1 MSYYV
6 PLIRADVIA
15 PALRWMSNHGRDVDA
30 ALRAVN
36 LDWYP
41 WDDPHATIPVKNGA
55 HFFFN
60 LGRSEGPDI
69 AFRVVA
75 ETGVLDIGLL
85 GSVIAQCSTPR
96 SALILAAEMMPYQCT
111 HELLVVSRGGAT
123 CTVSDNWAFLFK
135 DQETR
140 HMVQQYVL
148 ALIDMIC
155 RATGQQ
161 PPRLEKVRMVPH
173 PEHGLA
179 HLHPWIGC
187 ETEADV
193 NAPLS
198 TDIPAAVADHAFLEQ
213 PVEAG
218 SEISIPTLLPLRG
231 DGSMAGCITLLVRS
245 MMRDGAPDLDRV
257 AALVGSSRRTLQR
270 RLASDGVTFSD
281 VVEMV
286 RRDLASEALSDPRIR
301 LQDLSESLG
310 YSHQS
315 TLTRA
320 VRRWT
325 GLAPTVL
332 RVNRTC

>member
-30 ALRAVN
+30 ALRAVD
-36 LDWYP
+36 LGWYP

-55 HFFFN
+55 HLFYN

-85 GSVIAQCSTPR
+85 GTAMARCSTPR
-96 SALILAAEMMPYQCT
+96 SALILSAEMMPYQCT

-123 CTVSDNWAFLFK
+123 CTVTDNWAFLFK

-161 PPRLEKVRMVPH
+161 PPRFEKVRMVPH

-179 HLHPWIGC
+179 HLHPWLGC
-187 ETEADV
+187 ATEADV

-198 TDIPAAVADHAFLEQ
+198 IDIPAAVADHAFLEGPFEEEQ
-213 PVEAG
+213 GNP
-218 SEISIPTLLPLRG
+218 IPTLLPLRG

-245 MMRDGAPDLDRV
+245 MMGDEVPNLGRM
-257 AALVGSSRRTLQR
+257 AALVGVSRRTLQR
-270 RLASDGVTFSD
+270 R
-281 VVEMV
+281 
-286 RRDLASEALSDPRIR
+286 
-301 LQDLSESLG
+301 
-310 YSHQS
+310 
-315 TLTRA
+315 
-320 VRRWT
+320 
-325 GLAPTVL
+325 
-332 RVNRTC
+332 

>member
-1 MSYYV
+1 MSCYV

-15 PALRWMSNHGRDVDA
+15 PALRWMVNHGRDVDA
-30 ALRAVN
+30 ALRAVD
-36 LDWYP
+36 LGWYP
-41 WDDPHATIPVKNGA
+41 WDDPHATMPVKNGA

-60 LGRSEGPDI
+60 LGGSEGPDI
-69 AFRVVA
+69 AFRVIA
-75 ETGVLDIGLL
+75 ETGVRDIGLL
-85 GSVIAQCSTPR
+85 GNAIARCSTPR
-96 SALILAAEMMPYQCT
+96 SALTLAAKMMPYQCT
-111 HELLVVSRGGAT
+111 HELLVVASGGDT
-123 CTVSDNWAFLFK
+123 CTVTDNWAFLFK

-161 PPRLEKVRMVPH
+161 PPRLETVRMVPH

-179 HLHPWIGC
+179 HMHPWLGC
-187 ETEADV
+187 AMEADV

-198 TDIPAAVADHAFLEQ
+198 TDIAAAVADHAFLEEFR
-213 PVEAG
+213 EAG
-218 SEISIPTLLPLRG
+218 LEIPIPTLLPLRG
-231 DGSMAGCITLLVRS
+231 DGSMAGCIALLVRG
-245 MMRDGAPDLDRV
+245 MMRDGAPDLGKM
-257 AALVGSSRRTLQR
+257 AALAGVSRRTLQR
-270 RLASDGVTFSD
+270 RLASEGATFSD

-286 RRDLASEALSDPRIR
+286 RRDLASKALSDPRIR
-301 LQDLSESLG
+301 LQELSESLG

-325 GLAPTVL
+325 GQAPTLV
-332 RVNRTC
+332 RDNRTC